1 MNGKMV
7 MIMTILIIKLVQY
20 VKLTSYSISYKG
32 IFISLYAS
40 FLSETDVVLLPV
52 VKDN

>member
-1 MNGKMV
+1 MV
-7 MIMTILIIKLVQY
+7 MIMTINSHNQTSSVL
-20 VKLTSYSISYKG
+20 KLTSYSISYKG

-40 FLSETDVVLLPV
+40 FLSETDIILLFV